1 METVSGSSHFL
12 IYVEPPVHSPYLLK
26 SDGSA
31 LSLGPQ
37 FYIGNGWRCAQD
49 LQLASLQWH
58 LNPSPW
64 LCPQISTGK
73 CWCICNSSFAC
84 TQPTLSIHWSVLV
97 PSFSQFLLHWL
108 GFPGGSLGKNPPTKQ
123 ETQVWSLGQEDPL
136 EKEMATHSYYFL
148 GNPGQRAL
156 RAKVQGFTKS
166 RSWLTN

>member
-108 GFPGGSLGKNPPTKQ
+108 GFPGSIPRVEGTMRAGKDREARSSLYWDCPWTKPRR
-123 ETQVWSLGQEDPL
+123 VSVCL
-136 EKEMATHSYYFL
+136 KVHSIPCAGDGEPQSSDTL
-148 GNPGQRAL
+148 
-156 RAKVQGFTKS
+156 VQS
-166 RSWLTN
+166 